1 MEESGMRHLA
11 GTSMVALAVAALLA
25 SLSLVSWRQVTALEA
40 LERVDSL
47 RQEHVLDVAVREELE
62 GRILHLES
70 YGRVA
75 PDAERLLGMRKA
87 AAGEMVHLPVEG
99 R

>member
-1 MEESGMRHLA
+1 MRHLA
-11 GTSMVALAVAALLA
+11 GTSLVALAVAAFLA
-25 SLSLVSWRQVTALEA
+25 SLSLVSWRQVKALEA

-47 RQEHVLDVAVREELE
+47 RQEQALGVAVREELE

-70 YGRVA
+70 WGRVA
-75 PDAERLLGMRKA
+75 LDAEQRLGMKKA
-87 AAGEMVHLPVEG
+87 SAGDMVHLSVEE